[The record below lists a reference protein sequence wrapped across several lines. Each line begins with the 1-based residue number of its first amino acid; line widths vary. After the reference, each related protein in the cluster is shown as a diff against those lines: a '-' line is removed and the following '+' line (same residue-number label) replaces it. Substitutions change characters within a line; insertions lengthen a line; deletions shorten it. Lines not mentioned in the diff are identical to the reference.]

1 MYYVLISPTQLF
13 IVTILYFTVN
23 DTHELSKSP
32 FTRQKACNFL
42 REKIFNHITFFTS
55 VPHSQFN
62 GLKTEGE
69 INFIFSPFLGK
80 KLYPVTEYSYM
91 TGKGF
96 SYFTG
101 NIFTPEKKVTLK
113 ALCTTDISHILF
125 YT

>member
-1 MYYVLISPTQLF
+1 MYYVYTSPTQLF

-32 FTRQKACNFL
+32 FTRQKTCNFL
-42 REKIFNHITFFTS
+42 REKIFNHITFSS

-62 GLKTEGE
+62 GPKTQGE

-91 TGKGF
+91 TVKGF

-101 NIFTPEKKVTLK
+101 NIFTLEKNLLRKPNV
-113 ALCTTDISHILF
+113 
-125 YT
+125 